1 MLGVS
6 VATVY
11 SMRADGMPVA
21 ASWKRSGCNRK
32 ETILFREI
40 DVKAWIARKPK
51 AEVEAPEIPEMGEDG
66 VAAGVDSFG
75 VVVAGVL
82 FALMAAGIIFGAV
95 MAIIG

>member
-21 ASWKRSGCNRK
+21 ASWKRRGRNRK
-32 ETILFREI
+32 EAILFREI

-51 AEVEAPEIPEMGEDG
+51 AEVEVPEIPESEDG
-66 VAAGVDSFG
+66 VAAGTDRAG
-75 VVVAGVL
+75 AVVAGAMFLV
-82 FALMAAGIIFGAV
+82 MAVGIIFGAV